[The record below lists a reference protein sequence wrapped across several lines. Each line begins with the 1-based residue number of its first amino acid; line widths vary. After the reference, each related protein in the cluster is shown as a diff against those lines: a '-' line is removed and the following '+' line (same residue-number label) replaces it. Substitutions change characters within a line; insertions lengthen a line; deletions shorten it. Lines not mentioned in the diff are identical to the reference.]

1 MCFSP
6 THTELTRVISNY
18 PFSLSII
25 VYLNFTRTQID
36 CLSLSAK
43 IPILNPNPEIPPPM
57 DRVTWRTQVLSNHLN
72 QPSMSSPLSPNP
84 CIGFSPPELS
94 EPFEFDTKEMRKLL
108 DAHNLE
114 DRDWLFGLM
123 KQSKLFNPREA
134 GGRVFVSPD
143 YNQSMEQQREMTMKR
158 IAYLLDRG
166 VFEGWLTEKGVEAEL
181 RKLALH
187 EVIGI
192 YDHSLAVK
200 LGVHF
205 FLWYGNLVYITFVFA
220 CFILFFIAQHDSF
233 RLVLVF
239 FRFLS
244 MVA

>member
-1 MCFSP
+1 M
-6 THTELTRVISNY
+6 
-18 PFSLSII
+18 
-25 VYLNFTRTQID
+25 
-36 CLSLSAK
+36 
-43 IPILNPNPEIPPPM
+43 
-57 DRVTWRTQVLSNHLN
+57 
-72 QPSMSSPLSPNP
+72 
-84 CIGFSPPELS
+84 
-94 EPFEFDTKEMRKLL
+94 
-108 DAHNLE
+108 
-114 DRDWLFGLM
+114 
-123 KQSKLFNPREA
+123 
-134 GGRVFVSPD
+134 FVSPD

-220 CFILFFIAQHDSF
+220 CFIFFFIAQHDSF

-239 FRFLS
+239 FRFLN

>member
-1 MCFSP
+1 
-6 THTELTRVISNY
+6 
-18 PFSLSII
+18 
-25 VYLNFTRTQID
+25 
-36 CLSLSAK
+36 
-43 IPILNPNPEIPPPM
+43 M

-84 CIGFSPPELS
+84 CVGFSPPELS

-123 KQSKLFNPREA
+123 KQSKPFNPREA

-192 YDHSLAVK
+192 YDHSLSVK

-205 FLWYGNLVYITFVFA
+205 FLWGGAIQFFGTKRHHDKWLRDTENYTIKGCFA
-220 CFILFFIAQHDSF
+220 MSELGHGSNVRGIETVTTYDSNTGEF
-233 RLVLVF
+233 
-239 FRFLS
+239 
-244 MVA
+244 